1 MKLFSRSKESSDPA
15 DIIHNSFIAVADKIY
30 DALEEEG
37 YHWRKP
43 WGVKRF
49 ESLVLTKFMMD
60 YSFSGLSEDKLNDDE
75 KNPIENAVEQL
86 KQANGGSDIEA
97 IKTAIDNLNKSWEP
111 IAQKMYQAAQQEAQ
125 TPPNGADA
133 NADVNES
140 SEGSTEEG
148 DVEDADFEVVEEEK

>member
-60 YSFSGLSEDKLNDDE
+60 YSFKGLAEDKLKDDE
-75 KNPIENAVEQL
+75 KIAF
-86 KQANGGSDIEA
+86 ANI
-97 IKTAIDNLNKSWEP
+97 
-111 IAQKMYQAAQQEAQ
+111 
-125 TPPNGADA
+125 
-133 NADVNES
+133 
-140 SEGSTEEG
+140 
-148 DVEDADFEVVEEEK
+148 